1 MIQSIPQC
9 LRMTENSFHKENAK
23 LREIKIN
30 LKENNYLQKV
40 MILVMHINPVMIY
53 KEAAIST
60 VMVFQKKTLNK
71 Q

>member
-1 MIQSIPQC
+1 
-9 LRMTENSFHKENAK
+9 MTENSFHKENAK

>member
-1 MIQSIPQC
+1 MIQSIPQS
-9 LRMTENSFHKENAK
+9 LRMTERSFHRGNAK

-30 LKENNYLQKV
+30 LKENNYTQRV
-40 MILVMHINPVMIY
+40 TIIVIHINLAMTY

-60 VMVFQKKTLNK
+60 VTVFQKKMPNK